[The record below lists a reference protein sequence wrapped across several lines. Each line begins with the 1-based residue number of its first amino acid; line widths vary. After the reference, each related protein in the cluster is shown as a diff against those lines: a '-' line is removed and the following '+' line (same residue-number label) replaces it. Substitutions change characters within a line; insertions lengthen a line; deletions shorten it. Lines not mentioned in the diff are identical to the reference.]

1 MEVAIHA
8 LCQVLLAA
16 ELSMLRHGHRQHSFD
31 RSTEASCL
39 RRHFLD
45 LEGNR
50 YRELLVHVVSVN
62 RHIAETGGRLL
73 GRHDLA

>member
-1 MEVAIHA
+1 MEVNTDA

-50 YRELLVHVVSVN
+50 YRELLLHDVVSVN
-62 RHIAETGGRLL
+62 RHIADRWQTPQPP
-73 GRHDLA
+73 